1 MFENINSKQPTVKL
15 PAVSSTVS
23 RYVDVNDM
31 RYLNKVEKY
40 SPDLRRLATGLV
52 QSCEGKYRLECSVEK
67 IFNYVQGDVKYVGDP
82 IGLELVQSPIETMM
96 NGGDCEDLS
105 ILLSSLLSNIA
116 IKSALVKVPNHMYVM
131 ACDLG
136 DLKGYSTKSYET
148 FNKRISLKKKGKY
161 FQLI

>member
-1 MFENINSKQPTVKL
+1 MK
-15 PAVSSTVS
+15 
-23 RYVDVNDM
+23 
-31 RYLNKVEKY
+31 YLNKVEKY

-67 IFNYVQGDVKYVGDP
+67 IFNYVQSDVKYVGDP

-131 ACDLG
+131 ACD
-136 DLKGYSTKSYET
+136 Y
-148 FNKRISLKKKGKY
+148 
-161 FQLI
+161 